1 MVPILLPCFYL
12 LLPPNIF
19 SPILLIR
26 APKTVENF
34 SVHSRNGYYNGL
46 LFHRVIKGFVIQ
58 GGDPNGINASF

>member
-1 MVPILLPCFYL
+1 M
-12 LLPPNIF
+12 N
-19 SPILLIR
+19 R

-58 GGDPNGINASF
+58 GGDPNGINFLFTTCLDICITFKVLQYSIYI